1 MTTLLEQV
9 FAEVS
14 KLPPQEQDAFAAWLL
29 EELQSEARWAR
40 VLAASPDVLT
50 RLAKEGMLEYEAGR
64 TDKLDPDKL

>member
-40 VLAASPDVLT
+40 VLAASPETLT
-50 RLAKEGMLEYEAGR
+50 RLAKEAMLEYGAGR
-64 TDKLDPDKL
+64 TEKLDPDKL

>member
-40 VLAASPDVLT
+40 VLAASPDTLN
-50 RLAKEGMLEYEAGR
+50 RLAKEARLEYGTGR
-64 TDKLDPDKL
+64 TEKLDPNKL